1 MYKRILVPV
10 DFTEKSHRALEIACQ
25 IAKKLKS
32 EVYIMHVVKAALS
45 VYLDELG
52 DYKSKAPSGQQFLE
66 EVLAINES
74 KMRKLIDKFDAHG
87 VIIHSK
93 LKVHSTPNE
102 IARLVAEE
110 AFDLTVVGNYEHER
124 FDEVFKRTHPEK
136 IAALAKNPV
145 LTVNNVL
152 AEFKIAKILV
162 PTNLTDNY
170 ASTTKQ
176 LIDFANTFN
185 AELNF
190 VYINTQTN
198 FKTTLQVEKLKT
210 EFKSINGLSDQK
222 ISVFN
227 AKSLNRGILYAADYY
242 KSDMIGLFSH
252 HRENI
257 KNLLVGNIT
266 EYLITKSDIPVLT
279 FNLSKP
285 A

>member
-1 MYKRILVPV
+1 MYNRILVPV

-25 IAKKLKS
+25 MAKKLNS

-52 DYKSKAPSGQQFLE
+52 DYKSKAPAGQQFLD

-74 KMRKLIDKFDAHG
+74 KMRKLIEKFDSHG
-87 VIIHSK
+87 VYIHSK
-93 LKVHSTPNE
+93 LKVDNTPNE

-124 FDEVFKRTHPEK
+124 FDEVFRRTHPEK

-145 LTVNNVL
+145 LTVNSAL
-152 AEFKIAKILV
+152 SDFKVANILV
-162 PTNLTDNY
+162 PTNLTDDY
-170 ASTTKQ
+170 GGSTQQ
-176 LIDFANTFN
+176 LLDFAKTFN
-185 AELNF
+185 AEVNF
-190 VYINTQTN
+190 VYVNTQAN
-198 FKTTLQVEKLKT
+198 FKTTLQVEKMT
-210 EFKSINGLSDQK
+210 HEFKTLNKIGDQMV
-222 ISVFN
+222 SVFN
-227 AKSLNRGILYAADYY
+227 AKSMKRGILYAADYY

-252 HRENI
+252 HRGNI

-279 FNLSKP
+279 FNLSFK
-285 A
+285 

>member
-25 IAKKLKS
+25 MAKKLES

-52 DYKSKAPSGQQFLE
+52 NYKSKAPAGQKFLE

-74 KMRKLIDKFDAHG
+74 KIRKLINKFDSSG
-87 VIIHSK
+87 IKMHSK
-93 LKVHSTPNE
+93 LKVDSNPNE

-124 FDEVFKRTHPEK
+124 FDEVFRRTHPEK

-145 LTVNNVL
+145 LIVNNAL
-152 AEFKIAKILV
+152 ADFKISKILV
-162 PTNLTDNY
+162 PTNLSDDY
-170 ASTTKQ
+170 SSSTQQ
-176 LIDFANTFN
+176 LIDFAKTFN
-185 AELNF
+185 AEVNF
-190 VYINTQTN
+190 VYINTQAN
-198 FKTTLQVEKLKT
+198 FMTTLQVEKMTT
-210 EFKSINGLSDQK
+210 EFKALNGLDKQNVS
-222 ISVFN
+222 IFN
-227 AKSLNRGILYAADYY
+227 AKSLKRGILYAADYHE
-242 KSDMIGLFSH
+242 SDMIGLFSH
-252 HRENI
+252 HRGNI

-279 FNLSKP
+279 FNLSVRQ
-285 A
+285 

>member
-10 DFTEKSHRALEIACQ
+10 DFTEKSHRALEIACHL
-25 IAKKLKS
+25 AKKLGS

-45 VYLDELG
+45 VYLDEIG
-52 DYKSKAPSGQQFLE
+52 DYKSKAPAGQQFLD

-74 KMRKLIDKFDAHG
+74 KMRKLIDKFDSHG
-87 VIIHSK
+87 VTIHSK

-145 LTVNNVL
+145 LTVNN
-152 AEFKIAKILV
+152 ATADFKVSNILV
-162 PTNLTDNY
+162 PTNLIDNY
-170 ASTTKQ
+170 SVSTAQ
-176 LIDFANTFN
+176 LLNFAKTFN
-185 AELNF
+185 AEVNF
-190 VYINTQTN
+190 VFINTQAN
-198 FKTTLQVEKLKT
+198 FKTTLQVEKMT
-210 EFKSINGLSDQK
+210 SEFKQLNGLKDHK
-222 ISVFN
+222 VTVFN
-227 AKSLNRGILYAADYY
+227 AKSLKRGILYAADYY
-242 KSDMIGLFSH
+242 ESDMIGLFSH
-252 HRENI
+252 HRGNI

-279 FNLSKP
+279 YNLSIQ
-285 A
+285 